1 LRSSPAAFDPP
12 VAALS
17 EGAGGGERRT
27 LGEVRYV
34 VIEEDAGHEFLAG
47 ATPVFS
53 NRLFMWP

>member
-1 LRSSPAAFDPP
+1 VEVAC
-12 VAALS
+12 AALS

-47 ATPVFS
+47 GDAGLLEQALDVALGGS
-53 NRLFMWP
+53 GR